1 MVDSTP
7 HAQSITF
14 SQWSYRYASRST
26 FSVHNFSLH
35 IEAGQRVLLLG
46 ASGAGKSTLMAGM
59 AGLVGSSQAGEDED
73 GGISQGEIR
82 IGQLPARQAVGTVG
96 LILQDPDAQAVFDR
110 LADNVA
116 FGPENLGVEREEIWK
131 RVDHSLA
138 EVGMGSVEHD
148 RSILHLSG
156 GQMQR
161 AALAGALAMQPSVLL
176 LDEPTA
182 NLDPSGVQQVVK
194 AVHHSVEASGAT
206 MVLVEHRA
214 DPWMDM
220 LDRVVIVARNEE
232 GDTCILADGTP
243 SAVFSRTDIDWDA
256 CGIWVPRQFAA
267 SSAALLA
274 SPTDA
279 TSATLPV
286 RSADVPQAP
295 SLGSATSH
303 TLVTRAAAQPHA
315 ILQTHDLSIGRG
327 EEVYAS
333 HINLRIYLGEVTA
346 LVGENGVG
354 KSTLA
359 LTLAGL
365 LTPLA
370 GQVQASEELRIAQE
384 KSKKSGNLVPNSSCP
399 QEWSSTQLAA
409 RISYVFQNPE
419 HQFATN
425 SVLREA
431 QLGPLR
437 IGMSEEQARARAEK
451 LLERF
456 GLSAYKNANP
466 YTLSG
471 GEKRRLSVV
480 SSLAAAPR
488 VLILDE
494 PTFGQ
499 DKRTWAHMVAM
510 IRDLAHDG
518 IAIVVVTHDEDLVEQ
533 LNARVVRLAVEGT
546 APAEPSEPAEL
557 AGPSQQASSS
567 QADEPT
573 QPAQRAQQSQRAT
586 IAQPV
591 AEISVTAVEER
602 VEKRKPT
609 SPSPVLAARNPA
621 FRFIAAML
629 ASIPLVLS
637 LDPVSA
643 GIATL
648 AELIAFLVIGYR
660 PWEII
665 KRIWPLFLAS
675 PSALV
680 SVILYGKVGG
690 QVLWQWGPAIVS
702 QQSLWLA
709 FATFLRIFAIGMPA
723 IVLIAGIDATDL
735 ADSLSQQLHFSDRF
749 VYSGLA
755 GMRLFSVISD
765 DWAALSLSRRSRG
778 LADQSAVKRFLPQ
791 CFALLV
797 LSIRR
802 STTLAVAMQA
812 RGFGGTTKRT
822 HARISRVTGLDG
834 AMLAISLFIPLAS
847 LLAAVFAGTFA
858 FFGNA

>member
-1 MVDSTP
+1 MVDSTS

-220 LDRVVIVARNEE
+220 LDRVVIVARNQE

-256 CGIWVPRQFAA
+256 CGIWVPQQFAA
-267 SSAALLA
+267 SSASLLA

-279 TSATLPV
+279 TDVTSATLPV
-286 RSADVPQAP
+286 RSPDVPQEP

-303 TLVTRAAAQPHA
+303 TLVTRAAAQPRA

-333 HINLRIYLGEVTA
+333 HINLRIYPGEVTA

-365 LTPLA
+365 LKPLA
-370 GQVQASEELRIAQE
+370 GQVQASEELRITQE
-384 KSKKSGNLVPNSSCP
+384 KSKKSGNLVPNSSFP

-437 IGMSEEQARARAEK
+437 IGMSEEQARARAEQ

-546 APAEPSEPAEL
+546 APAEPS
-557 AGPSQQASSS
+557 
-567 QADEPT
+567 
-573 QPAQRAQQSQRAT
+573 QPAQQAQPAQPVELAQRAT
-586 IAQPV
+586 IAKPV

-609 SPSPVLAARNPA
+609 SPSPVLSARNPA

-643 GIATL
+643 GVATL

-778 LADQSAVKRFLPQ
+778 LADQSAIKRFLPQ

-802 STTLAVAMQA
+802 STTLAIAMQA

>member
-59 AGLVGSSQAGEDED
+59 AGLIGSSQAGEDED

-82 IGQLPARQAVGTVG
+82 IGELPARQAVGKVG

-256 CGIWVPRQFAA
+256 CGIWVPQQFAA

-315 ILQTHDLSIGRG
+315 ILQTHDLSIGR
-327 EEVYAS
+327 
-333 HINLRIYLGEVTA
+333 
-346 LVGENGVG
+346 
-354 KSTLA
+354 
-359 LTLAGL
+359 
-365 LTPLA
+365 
-370 GQVQASEELRIAQE
+370 
-384 KSKKSGNLVPNSSCP
+384 
-399 QEWSSTQLAA
+399 
-409 RISYVFQNPE
+409 
-419 HQFATN
+419 
-425 SVLREA
+425 
-431 QLGPLR
+431 
-437 IGMSEEQARARAEK
+437 
-451 LLERF
+451 
-456 GLSAYKNANP
+456 
-466 YTLSG
+466 
-471 GEKRRLSVV
+471 
-480 SSLAAAPR
+480 
-488 VLILDE
+488 
-494 PTFGQ
+494 
-499 DKRTWAHMVAM
+499 
-510 IRDLAHDG
+510 
-518 IAIVVVTHDEDLVEQ
+518 
-533 LNARVVRLAVEGT
+533 
-546 APAEPSEPAEL
+546 
-557 AGPSQQASSS
+557 
-567 QADEPT
+567 
-573 QPAQRAQQSQRAT
+573 
-586 IAQPV
+586 
-591 AEISVTAVEER
+591 
-602 VEKRKPT
+602 
-609 SPSPVLAARNPA
+609 
-621 FRFIAAML
+621 
-629 ASIPLVLS
+629 
-637 LDPVSA
+637 
-643 GIATL
+643 
-648 AELIAFLVIGYR
+648 
-660 PWEII
+660 
-665 KRIWPLFLAS
+665 
-675 PSALV
+675 
-680 SVILYGKVGG
+680 
-690 QVLWQWGPAIVS
+690 
-702 QQSLWLA
+702 
-709 FATFLRIFAIGMPA
+709 
-723 IVLIAGIDATDL
+723 
-735 ADSLSQQLHFSDRF
+735 
-749 VYSGLA
+749 
-755 GMRLFSVISD
+755 
-765 DWAALSLSRRSRG
+765 
-778 LADQSAVKRFLPQ
+778 
-791 CFALLV
+791 
-797 LSIRR
+797 
-802 STTLAVAMQA
+802 
-812 RGFGGTTKRT
+812 
-822 HARISRVTGLDG
+822 
-834 AMLAISLFIPLAS
+834 
-847 LLAAVFAGTFA
+847 
-858 FFGNA
+858 

>member
-59 AGLVGSSQAGEDED
+59 AGLIGSSQAGEDED

-82 IGQLPARQAVGTVG
+82 IGQLPARQSVGTVG

-182 NLDPSGVQQVVK
+182 NLDPSGVAQVVK
-194 AVHHSVEASGAT
+194 AVHRSVEASGAT

-279 TSATLPV
+279 T
-286 RSADVPQAP
+286 DVT
-295 SLGSATSH
+295 SVTSATSP
-303 TLVTRAAAQPHA
+303 VSSAAAQPQA
-315 ILQTHDLSIGRG
+315 ILQTLDLSIGRG

-333 HINLRIYLGEVTA
+333 HINLHIYPGEVTA

-365 LTPLA
+365 LKPLA

-384 KSKKSGNLVPNSSCP
+384 KSKKSGNLVPSSSCP

-437 IGMSEEQARARAEK
+437 IGMSEEQARARAEQ

-510 IRDLAHDG
+510 IRDLARDG

-546 APAEPSEPAEL
+546 ATAEPSPAIEL
-557 AGPSQQASSS
+557 AEQSGLTDPAQSIQ
-567 QADEPT
+567 PT
-573 QPAQRAQQSQRAT
+573 QPAQPVELAQRAT
-586 IAQPV
+586 IAKPV

-643 GIATL
+643 GIASL
-648 AELIAFLVIGYR
+648 AELIAFLAIGYR

-675 PSALV
+675 PSALT

-702 QQSLWLA
+702 EQSLWLA

-822 HARISRVTGLDG
+822 HARISRVTGLDW
-834 AMLAISLFIPLAS
+834 AMLAVSLFIPLAS

>member
-82 IGQLPARQAVGTVG
+82 IDQLPARQAVGTVG

-220 LDRVVIVARNEE
+220 LDRVVIVARNQE

-256 CGIWVPRQFAA
+256 CGIWVPQQFAA

-279 TSATLPV
+279 T
-286 RSADVPQAP
+286 DVT
-295 SLGSATSH
+295 SVTSATSP
-303 TLVTRAAAQPHA
+303 VSSAAAQPQA

-333 HINLRIYLGEVTA
+333 HINLRIYPGEVTA

-365 LTPLA
+365 LKPLA

-437 IGMSEEQARARAEK
+437 VGMSEEQARARAEK

-546 APAEPSEPAEL
+546 QPEPS
-557 AGPSQQASSS
+557 
-567 QADEPT
+567 
-573 QPAQRAQQSQRAT
+573 QPAQQAQPAQPVEPAQRAT

>member
-73 GGISQGEIR
+73 GGISQGEIL

-194 AVHHSVEASGAT
+194 AVHHSVEESGAT

-232 GDTCILADGTP
+232 GDTCILSDGTP

-256 CGIWVPRQFAA
+256 CGIWVPRQFAPSESVAA
-267 SSAALLA
+267 SHARAA
-274 SPTDA
+274 S
-279 TSATLPV
+279 
-286 RSADVPQAP
+286 
-295 SLGSATSH
+295 
-303 TLVTRAAAQPHA
+303 AAAQPHA
-315 ILQTHDLSIGRG
+315 ILQTRDLSIGRG
-327 EEVYAS
+327 DEVYAS
-333 HINLRIYLGEVTA
+333 HINLHIYPGEVTA

-365 LTPLA
+365 LKPLA
-370 GQVQASEELRIAQE
+370 GEVQASEELRIAQE

-437 IGMSEEQARARAEK
+437 IGMSEEQARARAEQ

-533 LNARVVRLAVEGT
+533 VNARVVRLAVEGT
-546 APAEPSEPAEL
+546 QPAEPS
-557 AGPSQQASSS
+557 
-567 QADEPT
+567 
-573 QPAQRAQQSQRAT
+573 QPAQQAHPAQPVEPAQRAT
-586 IAQPV
+586 IAKPV

-702 QQSLWLA
+702 EQSLWLA

-822 HARISRVTGLDG
+822 HARISRVTGLDW
-834 AMLAISLFIPLAS
+834 AMLAVSLLIPVAS

>member
-59 AGLVGSSQAGEDED
+59 AGLIGSSQAGEDED

-82 IGQLPARQAVGTVG
+82 IGELPARQAVGTVG

-194 AVHHSVEASGAT
+194 AVHHSVEESGAT

-256 CGIWVPRQFAA
+256 CGIWVPRQFAP
-267 SSAALLA
+267 SQSAAAGHARAA
-274 SPTDA
+274 S
-279 TSATLPV
+279 
-286 RSADVPQAP
+286 
-295 SLGSATSH
+295 
-303 TLVTRAAAQPHA
+303 AAAQPHA
-315 ILQTHDLSIGRG
+315 ILQTRDLSIGRG
-327 EEVYAS
+327 DEVYAS
-333 HINLRIYLGEVTA
+333 HINLHIYPGEVTA

-365 LTPLA
+365 LKPLA

-384 KSKKSGNLVPNSSCP
+384 KSKKSGNLVPSSSCP

-437 IGMSEEQARARAEK
+437 IGMSEEQARARAEQ

-510 IRDLAHDG
+510 IRDLARDG

-546 APAEPSEPAEL
+546 QPAEPSQVA
-557 AGPSQQASSS
+557 QQA
-567 QADEPT
+567 
-573 QPAQRAQQSQRAT
+573 QPAQPVEPAQRAT
-586 IAQPV
+586 IAKPV

-648 AELIAFLVIGYR
+648 AELIAFLAIGYR

-702 QQSLWLA
+702 EQSLWLA

-723 IVLIAGIDATDL
+723 ILLIAGIDATDL

-802 STTLAVAMQA
+802 STTLAIAMQA

-822 HARISRVTGLDG
+822 HARISRVTGLDW

>member
-73 GGISQGEIR
+73 GGISQGEIL

-194 AVHHSVEASGAT
+194 AVHHSVEESGAT

-232 GDTCILADGTP
+232 GDTCILSDGTP

-256 CGIWVPRQFAA
+256 CGIWVPRQFAPSESVAA
-267 SSAALLA
+267 SHA
-274 SPTDA
+274 
-279 TSATLPV
+279 
-286 RSADVPQAP
+286 
-295 SLGSATSH
+295 
-303 TLVTRAAAQPHA
+303 LVTRAAAQPHA

-333 HINLRIYLGEVTA
+333 HINLRIYPGEVTA

-365 LTPLA
+365 LKPLA
-370 GQVQASEELRIAQE
+370 GQVQASEELRITQE
-384 KSKKSGNLVPNSSCP
+384 KSKKSGNLVPNSSFP

-437 IGMSEEQARARAEK
+437 IGMSEEQARARAEQ

-480 SSLAAAPR
+480 SSLAAAPH

-510 IRDLAHDG
+510 IRDLARDG

-546 APAEPSEPAEL
+546 E
-557 AGPSQQASSS
+557 QA
-567 QADEPT
+567 
-573 QPAQRAQQSQRAT
+573 QPAQPVEPDQRAT
-586 IAQPV
+586 IAKPV
-591 AEISVTAVEER
+591 AEISVTAVQER

-609 SPSPVLAARNPA
+609 SPSLVLAARNPA

-702 QQSLWLA
+702 EQSLWLA

-778 LADQSAVKRFLPQ
+778 LADQSAIKRFLPQ

>member
-256 CGIWVPRQFAA
+256 CGIWVPQQFAA

-279 TSATLPV
+279 TDVTSATLPV

-333 HINLRIYLGEVTA
+333 HINLRIYPGEVTA

-365 LTPLA
+365 LKPLA

-437 IGMSEEQARARAEK
+437 VGMSEEQARARAEK

-533 LNARVVRLAVEGT
+533 LNARVVRLAVEG
-546 APAEPSEPAEL
+546 AEPEP
-557 AGPSQQASSS
+557 S
-567 QADEPT
+567 
-573 QPAQRAQQSQRAT
+573 QPAQPVETAQPAT

-735 ADSLSQQLHFSDRF
+735 ADSLSQQLLFSDRF

-822 HARISRVTGLDG
+822 HARISRVTGLDW